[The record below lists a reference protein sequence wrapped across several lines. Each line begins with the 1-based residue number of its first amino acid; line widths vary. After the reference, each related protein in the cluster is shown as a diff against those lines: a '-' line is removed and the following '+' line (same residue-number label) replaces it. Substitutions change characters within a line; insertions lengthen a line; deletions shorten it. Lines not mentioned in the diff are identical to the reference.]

1 MIPYIGDRV
10 RLLPSTRTPSFLHG
24 EDLIVV
30 ALSERRMYATVHLA
44 DYKGAGRWAVPVK
57 DLSPA
62 DTDGSK

>member
-10 RLLPSTRTPSFLHG
+10 RVLPSTRTPEFLHG
-24 EDLIVV
+24 QDLIVV
-30 ALSERRMYATVHLA
+30 ALSERRTYATVHLA
-44 DYKGAGRWAVPVK
+44 EDKGAGRWAVPAK